1 MQPRIRYAIT
11 VDGVSIAF
19 WTLGKG
25 EPLVYMAG
33 GPWGHVELWDILE
46 CRQWY

>member
-11 VDGVSIAF
+11 SDEVSIAF

-33 GPWGHVELWDILE
+33 GPSGPRRVMGHP
-46 CRQWY
+46 